1 MENNF
6 LNHRSIW
13 VFTKQDTNFDEAVKA
28 TRLFASICGD
38 ETINIEDYF
47 TKHHAEFGIN
57 TDRHRILVIPQ
68 FFGLMTKTPFYERGT
83 QYSKERPTEIFD
95 KIENLNPGS
104 YLYNTIKTEQIL
116 KIKIHAIID
125 TAGNNQGY
133 NVLPVL
139 FIYKV
144 LKLLKEQGID
154 GISIDQLYTYV
165 MTCKSYD
172 EVQIA
177 VDHIKNNAPIE
188 PETVSKFKSVSRVLT
203 VIRNNISL
211 FNITSSTISINSD
224 YDEYFKNNFLAR
236 FDIDELHEY
245 LLRDVDYSYFL
256 YNYQG
261 FDINLIDRPVSV
273 QQAIS
278 QKKPD
283 LDDDIKEKEY
293 QEKVDAIKESNVN
306 DDVADDSYKTPP
318 VVVQKTNTSIKF
330 ERNPIL
336 GKIAIKKAYYTC
348 ECNREHKTFIS
359 KTSGK
364 QYMEA
369 HHLIPMAYQV
379 KIWGEYQK
387 NIDCLENL
395 VSLCPI
401 CHKAFH
407 YGTDEVKSR
416 IIEDLYEKIK
426 YKYRA
431 IHFNISVKEI
441 KQCYGVKDNE

>member
-1 MENNF
+1 MENNY
-6 LNHRSIW
+6 LDNRSVW
-13 VFTKQDTNFDEAVKA
+13 VFTKQDTNFDEAIKA
-28 TRLFASICGD
+28 TRLFASICED
-38 ETINIEDYF
+38 ETINIENYF
-47 TKHHAEFGIN
+47 TEHHAEFGIN
-57 TDRHRILVIPQ
+57 TDRHRILIIPQ
-68 FFGLMTKTPFYERGT
+68 LFGLMTKTPFYERGG

-95 KIENLNPGS
+95 KIKGLNS
-104 YLYNTIKTEQIL
+104 NDYLYNTIKTEQIL

-125 TAGNNQGY
+125 TANNNQRY

-144 LKLLKEQGID
+144 LKLLKEQGINE
-154 GISIDQLYTYV
+154 ISIDQLYTYV

-172 EVQIA
+172 EVHLA
-177 VDHIKNNAPIE
+177 VDNIKNDAPIDT
-188 PETVSKFKSVSRVLT
+188 ETVNRFKSVSRVLT

-211 FNITSSTISINSD
+211 FNITSTNISINPD
-224 YDEYFKNNFLAR
+224 YDEYFETNFLAR

-256 YNYQG
+256 YNYQN
-261 FDINLIDRPVSV
+261 FDVNLIDQPPT
-273 QQAIS
+273 QS
-278 QKKPD
+278 QTTTKKKPD
-283 LDDDIKEKEY
+283 LDDEIEEKEY
-293 QEKVDAIKESNVN
+293 QEKVNAIKENNVN

-318 VVVQKTNTSIKF
+318 VVVQKANISVKF
-330 ERNPIL
+330 EKNPIL

-348 ECNREHKTFIS
+348 ECDREHKTFIS

-379 KIWGEYQK
+379 KIWEKYQK

-407 YGTDEVKSR
+407 YGTDEVK
-416 IIEDLYEKIK
+416 INMIEDLYNKIQ
-426 YKYRA
+426 YKYQA
-431 IHFNISVKEI
+431 IHFDIPIEEV
-441 KQCYGVKDNE
+441 KQCYGIKK

>member
-1 MENNF
+1 MENNY
-6 LNHRSIW
+6 LKNRSVW
-13 VFTKQDTNFDEAVKA
+13 VFTKQDTNFDEAIKA
-28 TRLFASICGD
+28 TRLFASICED
-38 ETINIEDYF
+38 ESINIEKYF
-47 TKHHAEFGIN
+47 TEHHEEYGIN

-68 FFGLMTKTPFYERGT
+68 LFGLMTKTPFYVRGG

-95 KIENLNPGS
+95 KIKDLQS
-104 YLYNTIKTEQIL
+104 VDYLYNIIKTEQIL

-125 TAGNNQGY
+125 TADNNQGY

-144 LKLLKEQGID
+144 LKLLQEQGIAE
-154 GISIDQLYTYV
+154 ISIDQLYTHV

-172 EVQIA
+172 EVQMA
-177 VDHIKNNAPIE
+177 VDNIKNKAPID
-188 PETVSKFKSVSRVLT
+188 THLVNNFKSLSRVLT

-211 FNITSSTISINSD
+211 FNIDSSKISINQD
-224 YDEYFKNNFLAR
+224 YDEYFENNFLAR

-256 YNYQG
+256 YNYQN
-261 FDINLIDRPVSV
+261 FNINLIDLP
-273 QQAIS
+273 IS
-278 QKKPD
+278 QQQTVLESKPV
-283 LDDDIKEKEY
+283 LDDDIEEKEY
-293 QEKVDAIKESNVN
+293 QEKVDAIKENNVN
-306 DDVADDSYKTPP
+306 DDVAGDSYKTPP
-318 VVVQKTNTSIKF
+318 VVVQKVNALVKF

-348 ECNREHKTFIS
+348 ECNREHKTFMS

-379 KIWGEYQK
+379 KIWGEYKK

-395 VSLCPI
+395 VSLCPN

-407 YGTDEVKSR
+407 YGTDEVKSQ
-416 IIEDLYEKIK
+416 IIKDLYEKIK
-426 YKYRA
+426 YKYQA
-431 IHFNISVKEI
+431 IHFDIPVEEV
-441 KQCYGVKDNE
+441 KQCYGIKK